1 MNAKTIVTTTT
12 QTTHEFD
19 SVSAAIEY
27 LQGIVPATE
36 PVEIAQPTITTEH
49 RDAYE
54 QALDMLKDP
63 RFTLRT
69 VESIEDKTG
78 AEIGYFIT
86 WLRDRGIGCVTKR
99 QRHTDKPLIGL
110 AARN

>member
-27 LQGIVPATE
+27 LQGFVPTVE
-36 PVEIAQPTITTEH
+36 PVQRH
-49 RDAYE
+49 LDAYE

-78 AEIGYFIT
+78 VEIGYFTT
-86 WLRDRGIGCVTKR
+86 WLRDRGIGYVTKR
-99 QRHTDKPLIGL
+99 QRHTDEPLIGL

>member
-1 MNAKTIVTTTT
+1 MNAKTIVTVTT

-36 PVEIAQPTITTEH
+36 PVEIAQPTITTRH
-49 RDAYE
+49 LDAYE

-63 RFTLRT
+63 RFALRT
-69 VESIEDKTG
+69 MESIENKTG
-78 AEIGYFIT
+78 VEFGNFRA
-86 WLRDRGIGCVTKR
+86 WLDDRGIEYVIKHKR
-99 QRHTDKPLIGL
+99 GTGEPLIGL